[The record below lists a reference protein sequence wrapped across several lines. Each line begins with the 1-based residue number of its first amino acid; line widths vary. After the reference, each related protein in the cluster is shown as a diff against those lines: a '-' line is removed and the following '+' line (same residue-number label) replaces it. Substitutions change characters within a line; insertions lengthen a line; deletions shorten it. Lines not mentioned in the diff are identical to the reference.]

1 MEALGAGSILA
12 GKYRLDRR
20 LAQGGM
26 GSVWLAFDTKL
37 EVPVAVKLMA
47 PALAGSAE
55 LVARFER
62 EAKAAA
68 QLRSP
73 HVVQVFEHGV
83 DADAGVPFIVME
95 RLEG

>member
-1 MEALGAGSILA
+1 MGAIVAGSILA
-12 GKYRLDRR
+12 DKYRIDRP

-26 GSVWLAFDTKL
+26 GSVWAAFDTKL
-37 EVPVAVKLMA
+37 EVPVAVKLT
-47 PALAGSAE
+47 GSAD

-73 HVVQVFEHGV
+73 RARRG
-83 DADAGVPFIVME
+83 AGMS
-95 RLEG
+95 RLGTNARAAGPG